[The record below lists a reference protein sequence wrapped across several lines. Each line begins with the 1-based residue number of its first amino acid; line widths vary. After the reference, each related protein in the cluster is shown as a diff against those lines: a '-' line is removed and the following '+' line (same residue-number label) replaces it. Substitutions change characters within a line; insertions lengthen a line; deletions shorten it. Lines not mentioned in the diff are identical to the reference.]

1 MENQEK
7 ATQVLDRQ
15 IAEVQTKI
23 NQAKINIADVVIK
36 TTSVDVQD
44 IRTPKDALPF
54 IEDMEKMP
62 HYLNTVKAQEKVLA
76 ALTKS
81 RAEIENALTGVVVK

>member
-15 IAEVQTKI
+15 IAEVQEKI
-23 NQAKINIADVVIK
+23 TQAKINIADVVIK
-36 TTSVDVQD
+36 TTSVDIQD
-44 IRTPKDALPF
+44 IRTPKDTLPF
-54 IEDMEKMP
+54 VEDMERMP
-62 HYLNTVKAQEKVLA
+62 HYLSTVKSQEKVLA

-81 RAEIENALTGVVVK
+81 RAEILTAISDEITK